1 MFQPINPYVHM
12 QDNNVAQPDIAGLIQ
27 SCLLTLTSLRQSI
40 IKQQWRHIPENIK
53 QYETETA
60 LFQRVWQEQ
69 ECQPEEFLNAL
80 KHLQTQQRQTMRI
93 LFEAQQYTQEH
104 INTTNLGLRKVQ
116 RLSSMVN

>member
-40 IKQQWRHIPENIK
+40 IKQQWRHIPKKIK

-60 LFQRVWQEQ
+60 LFQQVWQEQ
-69 ECQPEEFLNAL
+69 ECQPKKVLNAL

-104 INTTNLGLRKVQ
+104 INTTNQGLRKVQ